1 MIKRNLALLI
11 FVFFGINIV
20 SADDKCGYVAEK
32 LYELAEEDVKITR
45 SRDELAI
52 GDLSLENTLKSV
64 RKKNSQVL
72 DRILDECGWPVKNKY
87 GDAANTAAWLVAQ
100 HADEEPE
107 FQSKVLNILLPLV
120 KKDEFSAIRYA
131 YLQDRYELKRSGK
144 QIYGTQLMVDSDGIR
159 LPENE
164 VDSLDDVN
172 RRRAQLGMETIQE
185 YLFRAREKSKQK

>member
-1 MIKRNLALLI
+1 VIKRQLALLL
-11 FVFFGINIV
+11 FAFFAINTV
-20 SADDKCGYVAEK
+20 CAEDKCGYVPEK

-45 SRDELAI
+45 SRNELAI
-52 GDLSLENTLKSV
+52 GDLSLEDTLKSV

-72 DRILDECGWPVKNKY
+72 NRILDECGWPIENKY
-87 GDAANTAAWLVAQ
+87 GKAANTAAWLVAQ

-120 KKDEFSAIRYA
+120 KKEEFSAIRFA

-144 QIYGTQLMVDSDGIR
+144 QIYGTQLMVTSEGIS

-164 VDSLDDVN
+164 VDSLDEVN

-185 YLFRAREKSKQK
+185 YLLRAREKSKRK